1 MKYSLANRIL
11 SLEANDASLRQWFDK
26 VTVGGNGSA
35 LESISV
41 EYTNEQWTTD
51 SFATGGYVHNKNL
64 SKVGTITIVLSQ
76 LSEKINAFK
85 NLVNAHFTGDY
96 QGLTLTLTDT
106 ATETEILVA
115 KDCYFTKIPN
125 QEYGRTASTDSW
137 VLTCGEIS
145 YS

>member
-35 LESISV
+35 LDSINV
-41 EYTNEQWTTD
+41 EYKDEQWTTD

-106 ATETEILVA
+106 STETEILVA

>member
-35 LESISV
+35 LESITV

-76 LSEKINAFK
+76 LSEKINSFI

-96 QGLTLTLTDT
+96 QGLTITLTDAEAGVT
-106 ATETEILVA
+106 TRL
-115 KDCYFTKIPN
+115 
-125 QEYGRTASTDSW
+125 
-137 VLTCGEIS
+137 L
-145 YS
+145 